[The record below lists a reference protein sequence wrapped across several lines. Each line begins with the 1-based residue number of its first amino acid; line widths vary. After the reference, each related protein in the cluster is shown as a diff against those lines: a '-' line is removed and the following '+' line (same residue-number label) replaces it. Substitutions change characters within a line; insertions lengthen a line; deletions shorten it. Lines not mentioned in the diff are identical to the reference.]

1 MNNETRR
8 IVGLLIISFL
18 ILATPARAANI
29 ESNKVL
35 EVQKLKVAEQP
46 VLNLVKVREIEF
58 SRAKKI
64 EIVEE
69 SPQLKPQ
76 NKDYIMNSDEII
88 SVLRKAGFSGE
99 SLKMAWA
106 IVIAESTGRPYAH
119 NDNPST
125 GDNSY
130 GLFQINMRGAMG
142 PDRREKYNL
151 ENNNDLFDP
160 LTNAKVAFK
169 MSNGG
174 TAWGPWTTQQKALQ
188 MMHQFPG

>member
-8 IVGLLIISFL
+8 IVGLLIIGFL

-29 ESNKVL
+29 ESNKAL
-35 EVQKLKVAEQP
+35 EVQKLKVADEP
-46 VLNLVKVREIEF
+46 VLNIVKVRQIDF
-58 SRAKKI
+58 SRAKQV

-76 NKDYIMNSDEII
+76 NRDYIMNSNEII
-88 SVLRKAGFSGE
+88 SVLRTAGFSGE
-99 SLKMAWA
+99 GLKMAWA

-130 GLFQINMRGAMG
+130 GLFQINMRGSMG
-142 PDRREKYNL
+142 PDRRERYGL
-151 ENNNDLFDP
+151 ETNDDLFDP
-160 LTNAKVAFK
+160 LTNAKIAFE
-169 MSNGG
+169 MSSGG
-174 TAWGPWTTQQKALQ
+174 TTWGPWTTQQKALQ